1 MIDEETTARLLA
13 LDQHFYESGA
23 RDFVDHRTHPWP
35 GWSRVLA
42 TPPGRVLDVGCGHGR
57 FKQALAGRET
67 GYLGIDR
74 SEALLQ
80 VARARHGDHF
90 QRLDVL
96 VDPLPEPGFD
106 LVVVFGLLHH
116 IPGRG
121 RRLELLR
128 RLLPLGARLVVT
140 FWRFADRPRLQ
151 GKLRPWS
158 ELGLAP
164 SALEPGDHLLAFGEH
179 RRYAHH
185 FEDREIEELTQ
196 ALGAQVLDDFR
207 ADGAEGDL
215 NRYLVFKGREAPEPG

>member
-1 MIDEETTARLLA
+1 MIDEETTARLLD
-13 LDQHFYESGA
+13 LDQRFYESGA
-23 RDFVDHRTHPWP
+23 HDFVEHRTHPWP

-57 FKQALAGRET
+57 FKEALGGRET

-80 VARARHGDHF
+80 VARNRHGDCF
-90 QRLDVL
+90 RRLDVL
-96 VDPLPEPGFD
+96 VDPLPPPDFD
-106 LVVVFGLLHH
+106 LVVAFGLLHH
-116 IPGRG
+116 IPGRA
-121 RRLELLR
+121 RRLQLLR
-128 RLLPLGARLVVT
+128 RLLPLGSRLVVT

-158 ELGLAP
+158 ELGLNA

-185 FEDREIEELTQ
+185 FEDQEIEELLHD
-196 ALGAQVLDDFR
+196 LGAVVLDDFR
-207 ADGAEGDL
+207 ADGAEQDL
-215 NRYLVFKGREAPEPG
+215 NRYLTLRL